1 MKIATWRCHDGRRL
15 LLSEMTD
22 SHLANSIAMIHRGRD
37 AKGRRVTSRTARL
50 LAALEVERDVRRIQ
64 RGQP

>member
-22 SHLANSIAMIHRGRD
+22 SHLANAIAMIHRGSD

-64 RGQP
+64 RGQA